1 MSNPSSKRTSSL
13 VVILM
18 FSCMALLLFGVA
30 STTLAGG
37 VTPPGNIV
45 NPSSA
50 CNGADVLVSWDG
62 ATTVDLN
69 WTGTTTGT
77 YAIPDGLAGSHT
89 IPGPGTFTIVIEDRV
104 TSAPL
109 YGPVVIT
116 CSSGGDSEGPVWDH
130 RVNPH
135 PAEYY
140 SIYCAFDLISV
151 YHGGTGALLRTM
163 PINDVAH
170 MTDGGPPMDVGNG
183 MTVAR
188 NGDVVTFAGSNG
200 FGPEPSSK
208 WFTLTECRERNGEIP
223 NGTGGTQGDVGP
235 SLCTAGV
242 WYCPD
247 PDNPW
252 REAWNWDCGWWWGHY
267 FAGLVNVVPDLC
279 QMVPVG

>member
-1 MSNPSSKRTSSL
+1 MSNSSSKQTSSL
-13 VVILM
+13 VLIIMVS
-18 FSCMALLLFGVA
+18 FASLLLFGVA
-30 STTLAGG
+30 LSTQAGT
-37 VTPPGNIV
+37 VSPIL
-45 NPSSA
+45 NPNTV
-50 CNGADVLVSWDG
+50 CNGDNVLVSWDG
-62 ATTVDLN
+62 ASNSDLV
-69 WTGTTTGT
+69 WTGTSAGT
-77 YAIPDGLAGSHT
+77 FPIPDGVIPGNHT
-89 IPGPGTFTIVIEDRV
+89 IPGPGTFTIVIKDR
-104 TSAPL
+104 TGPTIH
-109 YGPVVIT
+109 YGPVNIT
-116 CSSGGDSEGPVWDH
+116 CGSEGPVWDH

-151 YHGGTGALLRTM
+151 YHGGTGELLRTL

-170 MTDGGPPMDVGNG
+170 LTDGGPPMDVGNG

-208 WFTLTECRERNGEIP
+208 WVTLTECRERNGEVP
-223 NGTGGTQGDVGP
+223 NGTGGTHGDIGP

-267 FAGLVNVVPDLC
+267 FAGLVNVVPDVC
-279 QMVPVG
+279 QMVPAT